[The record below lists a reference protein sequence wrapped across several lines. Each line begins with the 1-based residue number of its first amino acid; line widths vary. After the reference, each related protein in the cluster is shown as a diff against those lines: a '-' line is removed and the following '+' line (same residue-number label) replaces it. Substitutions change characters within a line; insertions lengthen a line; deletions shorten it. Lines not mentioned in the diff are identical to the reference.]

1 MAKFFGYSFNKSILL
16 NTFLETLMHLIKT
29 LFCAALVISANA
41 FAADINTSSSKDGSF
56 LVAQNT
62 IRDDIRARESSGR
75 PGDAR
80 NKDSSEG
87 STEPKSKTILGKTGL
102 TQCQGEFALCAA
114 STCTPTG
121 KKIKVNEDGG
131 KTSRLYEEASC
142 TCPIIDKKIA
152 EANGVDL
159 VGLAAVNEGN
169 MKGSCDRPGPGKIW
183 SYFASGITFY
193 PQQSATPP
201 FAPRQAVGQACPVGS
216 VGTNCWNFECTV
228 DKPQPGSPRTAT
240 CFCPIGESY
249 IGHKANPNDELA
261 TMAGGYSSPQAQAC
275 RQLPVSGPI
284 PTNL

>member
-1 MAKFFGYSFNKSILL
+1 
-16 NTFLETLMHLIKT
+16 MHLIKT
-29 LFCAALVISANA
+29 LFCAVLLISANT
-41 FAADINTSSSKDGSF
+41 FAADINIPSSKDGSF

-62 IRDDIRARESSGR
+62 IRDDIRARESSAR
-75 PGDAR
+75 SGDAR
-80 NKDSSEG
+80 NKNANEG
-87 STEPKSKTILGKTGL
+87 SADPKSKTLLGKTGL

-183 SYFASGITFY
+183 SYFASGITVY
-193 PQQSATPP
+193 PQESATPP
-201 FAPRQAVGQACPVGS
+201 FAPRTAVPQTCAAGS

-249 IGHKANPNDELA
+249 IGHKASPKDALE
-261 TMAGGYSSPQAQAC
+261 TMAGGYYPSPTQAC
-275 RQLPVSGPI
+275 SQLPVSGPI
-284 PTNL
+284 PANL